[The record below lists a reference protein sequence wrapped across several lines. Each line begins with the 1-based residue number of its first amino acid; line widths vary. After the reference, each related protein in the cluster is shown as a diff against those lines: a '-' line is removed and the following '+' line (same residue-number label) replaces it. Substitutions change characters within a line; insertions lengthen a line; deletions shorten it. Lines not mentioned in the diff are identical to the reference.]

1 MSFGNPNIATYNN
14 LVTTAANS
22 VTVLVALGTNWNA
35 VGSTSSVDARDNTG
49 TNPTVDTGVPIYL
62 SNGIKLVDNNPYFWG
77 GLITSPMDIT
87 STGDVLTNPDM
98 RVWTGCNAY
107 GTKYATHNLGTNAKT
122 QTAYG
127 HATVAGSGVILFAA
141 TSKGEGH
148 VMYAMSDLLPVEV
161 VPEPG
166 SLAIFRPQSCKLGIC
181 STQKVIMTSHCS

>member
-1 MSFGNPNIATYNN
+1 MSFANTNIATYNN
-14 LVTTAANS
+14 FVTTAANS
-22 VTVLVALGTNWNA
+22 VTALVALGTTWNA
-35 VGSTSSVDARDNTG
+35 VGSTSSVDVRDNTG

-62 SNGIKLVDNNPYFWG
+62 SNGTKLVDDNPYFWG

-98 RVWTGCNAY
+98 RVWTGCNAD
-107 GTKYATHNLGTNAKT
+107 GTKYAIHHLGTNAKT

-127 HATVAGSGVILFAA
+127 HATVAGSGAILFAT

-148 VMYAMSDLLPVEV
+148 VMYAMSGLLTVEV

-166 SLAIFRPQSCKLGIC
+166 SLAIFGLSIVSLGYVRRRR
-181 STQKVIMTSHCS
+181 SS

>member
-1 MSFGNPNIATYNN
+1 MSFANTNIATYNN
-14 LVTTAANS
+14 FVTTAANS
-22 VTVLVALGTNWNA
+22 VTALVALGTTWNA

-62 SNGIKLVDNNPYFWG
+62 SNGTKLVDDNPYFWG

-98 RVWTGCNAY
+98 RVWTGCNAD
-107 GTKYATHNLGTNAKT
+107 GTKYAIHHLGTNAKT

-127 HATVAGSGVILFAA
+127 HATVAGSGAILFAT

-148 VMYAMSDLLPVEV
+148 LMYAMFDLLTVEV

-166 SLAIFRPQSCKLGIC
+166 SLAIFGLSIASLRYVRRRRS
-181 STQKVIMTSHCS
+181 S